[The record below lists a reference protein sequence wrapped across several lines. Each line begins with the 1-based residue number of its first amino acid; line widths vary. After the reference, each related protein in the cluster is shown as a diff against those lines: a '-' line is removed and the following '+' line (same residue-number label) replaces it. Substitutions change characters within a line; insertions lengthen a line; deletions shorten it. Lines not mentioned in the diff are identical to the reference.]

1 MKICEIGCG
10 DKRVFPNSIAI
21 DIRKNKVIDIVGD
34 AKSLPFKNECFD
46 HVYASHVIEHF
57 QHNEIDSLVNEWV
70 SVLKKGGKIEIRCPD
85 LRARAFIFSILGRE
99 QDIINIYGE
108 QNYPYNF
115 HKTGFSYKILKQM
128 LSNIGIVH
136 IRRQRDNR
144 WGFPFIPSDLHIYG
158 YKFLSEE
165 EK

>member
-57 QHNEIDSLVNEWV
+57 QHKEIGPLLTEWV
-70 SVLKKGGKIEIRCPD
+70 RILKIGGKIEIRCPD

-108 QNYPYNF
+108 QDYIYNL
-115 HKTGFSYKILKQM
+115 HKTGFSYKILKNK
-128 LSNIGIVH
+128 LCKIGIVKV
-136 IRRQRDNR
+136 QRIIDNN
-144 WGFPFIPSDLHIYG
+144 WGIPFIPSDLHLVGIKKYNCD
-158 YKFLSEE
+158 YL
-165 EK
+165 